1 MKATVDSISKSSVIV
16 IGEDKAVHNL
26 TGAAVAALAP
36 TLKLGD
42 VVQFDKVEGLSTI
55 KKVKAEAAPEAS
67 AAPRVKGSS
76 PAAKPQMNSLQF

>member
-1 MKATVDSISKSSVIV
+1 MQATVDSISKSSVIV

-42 VVQFDKVEGLSTI
+42 VVEFDKVENLSTI
-55 KKVKAEAAPEAS
+55 KKASKATATAAPA
-67 AAPRVKGSS
+67 VKGSS
-76 PAAKPQMNSLQF
+76 PAAKPTTMALEY

>member
-1 MKATVDSISKSSVIV
+1 MQATVDSISKSSVIV

-42 VVQFDKVEGLSTI
+42 VVEFDKVENLSTI
-55 KKVKAEAAPEAS
+55 KKASKAAAATAAPA
-67 AAPRVKGSS
+67 VKGSS
-76 PAAKPQMNSLQF
+76 PAAKPTTMSVEY